1 MTRPQSRLPLVMVAS
16 LGLLAAACA
25 GQEPGAF
32 APAGAAARQIGRL
45 TLALVVAGV
54 TVFLL
59 VMTVAVRAV
68 RGAGDAD
75 HDHVSTRNRRLV
87 IGGGVLLP
95 LLILIPLSVATVMVG
110 VELSNRQGPVDLEIE
125 VVAHQYWWEVR
136 YPELGIVTANEI
148 HLPVGSAIRM
158 SLESAD
164 VIHSIWAPQLMGKVD
179 LIPGKTNEAR
189 FDVEEP
195 GRYEGVCAE
204 FCGLQHARMRFLVIA
219 QPVEEFESWARAL
232 AEPAASPVSDS
243 QQRGAEVFVTYGCG
257 DCHAVAGTDAAGRLG
272 PDLTHV
278 ASRLTLGA
286 RTVPNERGHLAGW
299 VVDPQGVKPGNLM
312 PPTPLQSEQLLD
324 LLDYLEALR

>member
-1 MTRPQSRLPLVMVAS
+1 MTRPNRLPFILAAT
-16 LGLLAAACA
+16 LGLLVVGCA
-25 GQEPGAF
+25 EQEPGAF
-32 APAGAAARQIGRL
+32 APAGAAARQIGQL
-45 TLALVVAGV
+45 TLALVVVGTA
-54 TVFLL
+54 VFLL
-59 VMTVAVRAV
+59 VMAVAVRAV
-68 RGAGDAD
+68 RGAGEAE
-75 HDHVSTRNRRLV
+75 HAHVPARNRRLV

-95 LLILIPLSVATVMVG
+95 LVILIPLSVATVLVG
-110 VELSNRQGPVDLEIE
+110 VELSNREGPVDLEIE

-136 YPELGIVTANEI
+136 YPELGVVTANEI

-179 LIPGKTNEAR
+179 LIPGKKNEVR
-189 FDVEEP
+189 FDVEDP

-219 QPVEEFESWARAL
+219 QPVEEFGTWAKAQ

-243 QQRGAEVFVTYGCG
+243 QRRGAEVFVTYGCG
-257 DCHAVAGTDAAGRLG
+257 DCHAVAGTDATGRLG

-278 ASRLTLGA
+278 ASRVTLGA

-299 VVDPQGVKPGNLM
+299 VVDPQGIKPGNLM
-312 PPTPLQSEQLLD
+312 PPTPLESEELLD
-324 LLDYLEALR
+324 LLDYLEGLR